1 MGLSTSRAFRNTDLY
16 YQSIAPPHGMIFCD
30 DELVGLDVNPQA
42 YSEAHFA
49 TFPEK
54 LVEPLILAGTSEKGC
69 CPECGAPWVRV
80 VERGDV
86 ASGYT
91 PGYTPAFQTRRF
103 ASATPGF
110 TRDIRTTGWRP
121 TCECGEGLRNRKRSC
136 AFRVPRPAIVL
147 DPFAGSGTV
156 GAVATRLG
164 RRSVLIELNPEY
176 VPLIERRIAK
186 VSMRKLDAPADKTPL
201 FAAGIAKPQA
211 EHI

>member
-1 MGLSTSRAFRNTDLY
+1 
-16 YQSIAPPHGMIFCD
+16 
-30 DELVGLDVNPQA
+30 
-42 YSEAHFA
+42 
-49 TFPEK
+49 
-54 LVEPLILAGTSEKGC
+54 
-69 CPECGAPWVRV
+69 
-80 VERGDV
+80 
-86 ASGYT
+86 
-91 PGYTPAFQTRRF
+91 
-103 ASATPGF
+103 
-110 TRDIRTTGWRP
+110 
-121 TCECGEGLRNRKRSC
+121 LRNRKRI
-136 AFRVPRPAIVL
+136 PAIVL